1 MNKELIK
8 ELALECIRTDKNEAL
23 KIVLGIDINEEKDA
37 EIKIEQAPVEIIS
50 VDANVEPTTANKRKI
65 TKAEEYIPVH
75 KAETI
80 KKKGC
85 QLGVR
90 VGGKLTAYYD
100 ENNLKLDVNGYKES
114 FLSKKETATLLYLF
128 DKYKN
133 VFEIAKRTGL
143 AVSSVARYANMLKA
157 EKLMDTQGDNGW
169 VINNSL
175 LYLNR

>member
-8 ELALECIRTDKNEAL
+8 ELALECIRNDKNEAL
-23 KIVLGIDINEEKDA
+23 KIVLGVDVEEETA
-37 EIKIEQAPVEIIS
+37 VEIKQEPVEIIA
-50 VDANVEPTTANKRKI
+50 VDTNVARKKTEI
-65 TKAEEYIPVH
+65 YVPVH
-75 KAETI
+75 TAETI
-80 KKKGC
+80 KKKGR

-90 VGGKLTAYYD
+90 VGGKLSAYYD
-100 ENNLKLDVNGYKES
+100 ENGLNLDVNGYEDA

-143 AVSSVARYANMLKA
+143 AVSTIARYAVMLKGQ
-157 EKLMDTQGDNGW
+157 KLMDTQGDNGW